1 MLRLPRRKNPFF
13 LLFPEYKSLQKTVGM
28 SPAFLPPGALAE
40 LIERKQNMKDR
51 KSILWLLGEL
61 PILERDGL
69 LDAESREKLEQFY
82 RKRLD
87 AAPARSWLLRSISI
101 IGVLMISGG
110 IVLLTAH
117 NWDMLPKFWKIAISF
132 TPFVLSGG
140 FGILVLIKRMG
151 QTAENAA
158 AMLISASIAGLIA
171 LISQIYHINGS
182 MFDYLTLVLGL
193 SLPLMYVFRSVIL
206 GTLFPL
212 FLLFYSA
219 GLSRGDSAWI
229 PFVYTLLW
237 LPFAVRQFWKPDSI
251 AAAAMRY
258 VFPVWAAAMLV
269 QYGIST
275 KAESELLYELLCIG
289 AAGFLNAGL
298 ILHDEKK
305 GKFGNPWLI
314 AGYGIIA
321 LLLVIWCCTGRL
333 FRMPEIAHAGNFS
346 LAVWGVFTA
355 GALFPLLFRFSFEK
369 LYIGLFALLPF
380 AGDLLPPGKSDVLT
394 PSLYLGGF
402 GVFLIG
408 YGFPRGDLVRLN
420 LGLLAL
426 IALIVCR
433 IFNENYSILTRAMVF
448 LSLGV
453 VFLLANGIL
462 HRYFRKHGTGEKGAD
477 HE

>member
-1 MLRLPRRKNPFF
+1 
-13 LLFPEYKSLQKTVGM
+13 
-28 SPAFLPPGALAE
+28 
-40 LIERKQNMKDR
+40 MKDR
-51 KSILWLLGEL
+51 KFILRLLEEL
-61 PILERDGL
+61 PELERNGL
-69 LDAESREKLEQFY
+69 IDAESRKNVELFY
-82 RKRLD
+82 RNTLH
-87 AAPARSWLLRSISI
+87 AAPARSWLLWSISI

-110 IVLLTAH
+110 IILLTAH
-117 NWDMLPKFWKIAISF
+117 NWDMLPKGWKIAISF
-132 TPFVLSGG
+132 APFVLSGG
-140 FGILVLIKRMG
+140 FGILTLAKRMG

-182 MFDYLTLVLGL
+182 MFDYLTLVLGV
-193 SLPLMYVFRSVIL
+193 SLPLLYLFRSVIL

-219 GLSRGDSAWI
+219 SLSGGDSAWI

-258 VFPVWAAAMLV
+258 VLPLGAAALLV
-269 QYGIST
+269 QDGIST
-275 KAESELLYELLCIG
+275 KADPVLLLELICIG

-298 ILHDEKK
+298 ILRDEKK

-314 AGYGIIA
+314 SGYGIFVV
-321 LLLVIWCCTGRL
+321 LLVIWCCSSGKI
-333 FRMPEIAHAGNFS
+333 FNMPEIANAESFT
-346 LAVWGVFTA
+346 LAVWGIFTA
-355 GALFPLLFRFSFEK
+355 GTLFPLLFRFSFEK
-369 LYIGLFALLPF
+369 LYIGLFALLPI
-380 AGDLLPPGKSDVLT
+380 GINTLSQGRPDLIS
-394 PSLYLGGF
+394 SIYLGGF
-402 GVFLIG
+402 GVVLIG
-408 YGFPRGDLVRLN
+408 YGFPRGDLLRLN
-420 LGLLAL
+420 LGLFAL